1 MEMPL
6 LHFQNW
12 FFGLRFANAVLHPK
26 ENSLTNWHFHVI
38 AMNPSSDGIK
48 YSPVIATNLPK
59 FQKIVTA
66 FYENLFAPSK
76 EILTKIEQAV
86 ANDKTIMIVAVR
98 LHPSAKV
105 DQTFCTY
112 IRKLIVVAAVLYQT
126 YPNPTNAL
134 ATDVFVSLMGVATSA
149 VAHPKLIHFWLRNGP
164 DYQTLRKYKI

>member
-1 MEMPL
+1 MVSSTVL
-6 LHFQNW
+6 SLQQIFQ
-12 FFGLRFANAVLHPK
+12 
-26 ENSLTNWHFHVI
+26 
-38 AMNPSSDGIK
+38 
-48 YSPVIATNLPK
+48 
-59 FQKIVTA
+59 TA
-66 FYENLFAPSK
+66 FHETLFALLK

-164 DYQTLRKYKI
+164 DYQTLLKYKI